1 MKDKLGINMVDLEE
15 TDQNYRIDS
24 RLIDIRKLMQPA
36 LPPIRKRDFKK
47 EDMMSRYK
55 IYNLS
60 KY

>member
-24 RLIDIRKLMQPA
+24 RLIDRWKLMQPA

-47 EDMMSRYK
+47 EDMMSR
-55 IYNLS
+55 
-60 KY
+60 